1 MPGFV
6 SPPVYH
12 GSLTKFDLMDVA
24 HLTRNTGAASAS
36 LGFFFA
42 STPAVA
48 VSYAGTTTHRLREAH
63 SAMSQLEPRIKEL
76 TGQTFIGAVHRH
88 RQGAYNAKPWKGELY
103 RMLELYDEAQQTCG
117 DVDFGYVE
125 EFPTL
130 AETGC
135 LYEARLR
142 YHNAFEFDFH
152 GTGRGVDSTYFN
164 LVSTAKA
171 VGRDAVILRNTTD
184 PGDPSGEHLTDIYV
198 VFDASAIT
206 ITARLTGEEA
216 EEMIRQHRQQTLGEE
231 SGQEPPA
238 PPRPGVRR

>member
-1 MPGFV
+1 MPEFV

-12 GSLTKFDLMDVA
+12 GSLAKFDLMDVA
-24 HLTRNTGAASAS
+24 HLGSNTGAASVS
-36 LGFFFA
+36 QGFFFA

-48 VSYAGTTTHRLREAH
+48 VSYASTMTHRLREAH
-63 SAMSQLEPRIKEL
+63 SAMSQIEPRIKEL

-88 RQGAYNAKPWKGELY
+88 RQGAYDAKPWRDELY

-125 EFPTL
+125 ELPTL
-130 AETGC
+130 AGTGC

-142 YHNAFEFDFH
+142 YHNAFEFDFQ

-171 VGRDAVILRNTTD
+171 AGKDAVILRNTTD

-198 VFDASAIT
+198 VFDPIAIT
-206 ITARLTGEEA
+206 ITAKLTGEEA
-216 EEMIRQHRQQTLGEE
+216 EAIIRQHAEPAPVEE
-231 SGQEPPA
+231 GGQEPPA
-238 PPRPGVRR
+238 PPRPGLRR